1 MNERV
6 VPKMTNFCVAYTD
19 VAGGVPMRG
28 VSICPW
34 MDGSRTMQE
43 QLSRSGSFG
52 KLSNSPAKA
61 GPMSEASALAAA
73 IALGRAG
80 PMSEAIALGRAGPMS
95 EAIALGLTCV
105 PRLELDGPTFR
116 HFESQHD
123 SPRINQRLLN

>member
-1 MNERV
+1 V
-6 VPKMTNFCVAYTD
+6 
-19 VAGGVPMRG
+19 
-28 VSICPW
+28 
-34 MDGSRTMQE
+34 
-43 QLSRSGSFG
+43 

-61 GPMSEASALAAA
+61 GPMSGAQPMSEASALAAA